1 MGNPLRRQDVCCYYL
16 LILLEKFLHQIEMC
30 NESISILQG
39 MAVWAA
45 SLERESQPG
54 EQDSLGE
61 PVYYPEVSEP
71 FTGRQGSGVWG
82 RVPAITTVNGCTPY
96 YTCPLTLRLSL
107 WNNCIQIFAVKE
119 SNLMWCLQ
127 CRMVI
132 LREMNYSLI
141 PPSPEIPIIKYTFLL
156 SVN

>member
-82 RVPAITTVNGCTPY
+82 RVPPSPQWTAAHRTTLAHWPSGEFMKQLHTNICGERKQFNVM
-96 YTCPLTLRLSL
+96 
-107 WNNCIQIFAVKE
+107 FAVQDGHIKRNE
-119 SNLMWCLQ
+119 LFLDSSQSRNT
-127 CRMVI
+127 
-132 LREMNYSLI
+132 NY
-141 PPSPEIPIIKYTFLL
+141 
-156 SVN
+156 

>member
-82 RVPAITTVNGCTPY
+82 RVPPSPQWTAAHRTTLAPDPQV
-96 YTCPLTLRLSL
+96 SL
-107 WNNCIQIFAVKE
+107 WNNAYKYLRERKQFNVMFAVQDGHIKRNE
-119 SNLMWCLQ
+119 LFLDSSQSRNT
-127 CRMVI
+127 
-132 LREMNYSLI
+132 NY
-141 PPSPEIPIIKYTFLL
+141 
-156 SVN
+156 